1 MPTLT
6 WSSTQRSGSQT
17 PVAVW
22 ATKNPG
28 TSANIVWYL
37 AGTPSG
43 VGTYTCI
50 ATGCGCIQMKRAA
63 YPRPALGSIGGGF
76 LKAGGSSVK
85 GFDSREPLVPGGTTT
100 NGPVGFGRTTN
111 TGP

>member
-6 WSSTQRSGSQT
+6 WSRTQRLGSQT
-17 PVAVW
+17 PAAVW

-28 TSANIVWYL
+28 TSANIVWYR

-63 YPRPALGSIGGGF
+63 YPRPALGSIGWGL
-76 LKAGGSSVK
+76 LKEWGSSPK
-85 GFDSREPLVPGGTTT
+85 GIDSRENMVPGGTTW
-100 NGPVGFGRTTN
+100 N
-111 TGP
+111 